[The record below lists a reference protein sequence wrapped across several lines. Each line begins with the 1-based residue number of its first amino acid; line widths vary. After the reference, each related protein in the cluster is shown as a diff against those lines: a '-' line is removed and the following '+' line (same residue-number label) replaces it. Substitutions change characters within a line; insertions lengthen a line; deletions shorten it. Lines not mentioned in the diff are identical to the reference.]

1 MKFTLRQLEIF
12 VAVANA
18 GSVSRAA
25 EQLSLSQSAA
35 STALGE
41 LERAYDQTLFD
52 RVGKKLILNDT
63 GQWLLPRALELLARA
78 HELEDQLGTDQSIGN
93 LRLGASLT
101 IGNYLATLLVAD
113 FLQQHPASRVQLVV
127 HNSAT
132 IVQQVAHYELDL
144 GLIEGDMSHPD
155 VLVTPWLKDELVVFA
170 APGHALAEKKNVTLQ
185 QVLQENW
192 ILREAGSGTRSTF
205 ERALGA
211 HRSELKVR
219 LELEHTEAI
228 KRAVEAG
235 LGLSCISRLAL
246 RDAFRRGSLVPI
258 RLPELQLQ
266 RQFYLVHHRNKYLT
280 SGIRSLM
287 AHIQA
292 GVAAAESTDDV
303 ALPLVP

>member
-12 VAVANA
+12 VTVAHA

-25 EQLSLSQSAA
+25 TELALSQSAA

-41 LERAYDQTLFD
+41 LERTYRQPLFD
-52 RVGKKLILNDT
+52 RAGKKLLLNDT
-63 GQWLLPRALELLARA
+63 GQWLLPKAMELLARA
-78 HELEDQLGTDQSIGN
+78 HELEEQLGTEQSIGN

-113 FLQQHPASRVQLVV
+113 FLQQHPNSRVQLVV
-127 HNSAT
+127 HNSAA
-132 IVQQVAHYELDL
+132 IIEQVARFELDL
-144 GLIEGDMSHPD
+144 GLIEGDMNHPD
-155 VLVTPWLKDELVVFA
+155 VVLTPWLQDELVVFA
-170 APGHALAEKKNVTLQ
+170 APSHPLAQKKRVSLQ
-185 QVLQENW
+185 QALKENW

-211 HRSELKVR
+211 HRSALKVR

-246 RDAFRRGSLVPI
+246 RDAFRRGSLVPVK
-258 RLPELQLQ
+258 LPELALQ
-266 RQFYLVHHRNKYLT
+266 RQFYMVQNKNKYLT
-280 SGIRSLM
+280 SGIRILM
-287 AHIQA
+287 EHIRSSVQA
-292 GVAAAESTDDV
+292 SHTADIP
-303 ALPLVP
+303 LPLTP

>member
-52 RVGKKLILNDT
+52 RVGRRLVLNDT

-78 HELEDQLGTDQSIGN
+78 HELEGQLGTDQSIGN

-127 HNSAT
+127 HNSAS
-132 IVQQVAHYELDL
+132 IIEQVAHYELDL

-155 VLVTPWLKDELVVFA
+155 VLATPWLKDELVVFA
-170 APGHALAEKKNVTLQ
+170 APDHPLARKKNVTLA
-185 QVLQENW
+185 QVMKEDW

-211 HRSELKVR
+211 RRSELKVR
-219 LELEHTEAI
+219 L
-228 KRAVEAG
+228 
-235 LGLSCISRLAL
+235 
-246 RDAFRRGSLVPI
+246 
-258 RLPELQLQ
+258 
-266 RQFYLVHHRNKYLT
+266 
-280 SGIRSLM
+280 
-287 AHIQA
+287 
-292 GVAAAESTDDV
+292 
-303 ALPLVP
+303 

>member
-1 MKFTLRQLEIF
+1 MKFTLRQIEIF

-25 EQLSLSQSAA
+25 GGLSLSQSAA

-41 LERAYDQTLFD
+41 LERAYDQPLFD

-63 GQWLLPRALELLARA
+63 GQWLLPRALEMMDRAR
-78 HELEDQLGTDQSIGN
+78 ELESGLSTDQSIGH

-113 FLQQHPASRVQLVV
+113 FLQQHPMSRVQLAV
-127 HNSAT
+127 HNSAS
-132 IVQQVAHYELDL
+132 IIEQVANYALDL

-155 VLVTPWLKDELVVFA
+155 VKVTPWLEDELVVFA
-170 APGHALAEKKNVTLQ
+170 APDHPLAKKRQVTLVQ
-185 QVLQENW
+185 ALQENW
-192 ILREAGSGTRSTF
+192 ILREAGSGTRATL
-205 ERALGA
+205 ERALGT
-211 HRSELKVR
+211 HRAELNVR

-235 LGLSCISRLAL
+235 LGLGCISRLAL
-246 RDAFRRGSLVPI
+246 RDAFRRGSLAPI

-266 RQFYLVHHRNKYLT
+266 RQFYIVQHKHKYFTRGMQSLLEH
-280 SGIRSLM
+280 IRE
-287 AHIQA
+287 
-292 GVAAAESTDDV
+292 GVRARHTADLE
-303 ALPLVP
+303 LPLIP

>member
-25 EQLSLSQSAA
+25 EQLALSQSAA

-41 LERAYDQTLFD
+41 LERAYEQTLFD
-52 RVGKKLILNDT
+52 RVGKKLVLNDT

-78 HELEDQLGTDQSIGN
+78 HELEAELGTDQSIGN

-113 FLQQHPASRVQLVV
+113 FLQQHPASRVHLVV
-127 HNSAT
+127 HNSAK
-132 IVQQVAHYELDL
+132 IIQQVAHYELDL

-155 VLVTPWLKDELVVFA
+155 VEATPWLEDELVVFA
-170 APGHALAEKKNVTLQ
+170 APDHPLARKKTVTLE

-192 ILREAGSGTRSTF
+192 ILREAGSGTRSTL

-211 HRSELKVR
+211 RRSALKVR

-266 RQFYLVHHRNKYLT
+266 RQFYMVQHKNKYLT
-280 SGIRSLM
+280 SGIRSLV
-287 AHIQA
+287 AHIRA
-292 GVAAAESTDDV
+292 GVAAANTADI
-303 ALPLVP
+303 ALPLIP

>member
-12 VAVANA
+12 VAVAHA

-52 RVGKKLILNDT
+52 RMGKKLVLNDT
-63 GQWLLPRALELLARA
+63 GHWLLSRALEILDRA
-78 HELEDQLGTDQSIGN
+78 AELERQLGTDESIGN

-113 FLQQHPASRVQLVV
+113 FLQQHPSSRVQLAV
-127 HNSAT
+127 HNSAS
-132 IVQQVAHYELDL
+132 IIEQVARYELDL

-155 VLVTPWLKDELVVFA
+155 VVVLPWLKDELVVFA
-170 APGHALAEKKNVTLQ
+170 APNHPLAGKKRVTLAQ
-185 QVLQENW
+185 AFKENW
-192 ILREAGSGTRSTF
+192 ILREPGSGTRSTF
-205 ERALGA
+205 ERALGE

-235 LGLSCISRLAL
+235 LGLGCISRLAL
-246 RDAFRRGSLVPI
+246 RDAFRRGSLAPI
-258 RLPELQLQ
+258 ALPELQLQ
-266 RQFYLVHHRNKYLT
+266 RQFYMVHQKNKYLT

-287 AHIQA
+287 QHIRE
-292 GVAAAESTDDV
+292 GVATDGNAEIN
-303 ALPLVP
+303 LPSVS

>member
-12 VAVANA
+12 VAVAHA

-25 EQLSLSQSAA
+25 EQVALSQSAA

-41 LERAYDQTLFD
+41 LERAYDQILFD
-52 RVGKKLILNDT
+52 RVGKKLVLNDT
-63 GQWLLPRALELLARA
+63 GQWLLPRALEILARA
-78 HELEDQLGTDQSIGN
+78 HELEELLGTEQSIGN

-113 FLQQHPASRVQLVV
+113 FLQVHPESRVQLVV
-127 HNSAT
+127 HNSAS
-132 IVQQVAHYELDL
+132 IIEQVARYELDL

-155 VLVTPWLKDELVVFA
+155 VVVTPWLKDELVVFA
-170 APGHALAEKKNVTLQ
+170 APSHPLAQKKKVTLQ

-211 HRSELKVR
+211 HRTELKVR

-235 LGLSCISRLAL
+235 LGLSCISQLAL

-258 RLPELQLQ
+258 RLPELKLQ
-266 RQFYLVHHRNKYLT
+266 RQFYMVHQRNKYLT

-287 AHIQA
+287 AYIRD
-292 GVAAAESTDDV
+292 GVAAASSTDEV
-303 ALPLVP
+303 TLPLVP